1 MTTILVLEDEITIR
15 SFITLK
21 MKRAGFNVLET
32 DTGEKALEL
41 LENHNVD
48 IVILDVMLP
57 GIDGFGVCKRIRK
70 NNEKIGIIILTAR
83 VQEKDQVHGLTIGA
97 DDYIKKPFSIIELV
111 ARVQSLLRRVK
122 ENKMDMKWIHSG
134 PFQLNLLQGELYR
147 DEIVI
152 DLTPTEHIILR
163 CLMENSIKPI
173 SRDELLNKIWGI
185 SCVGNTKVIDV
196 NISRLRQKIEPSPS
210 EPQFLLT
217 VRGKGYKWKEGKR

>member
-15 SFITLK
+15 SFITLN

-48 IVILDVMLP
+48 IVILDVMLR
-57 GIDGFGVCKRIRK
+57 GIDGFRVCKRIRK

-163 CLMENSIKPI
+163 YLMENSIKSI